1 MSQVNLL
8 PPELRQRQ
16 MVRRQTA
23 SIALVGVGVLVL
35 IAVFYFF
42 QTVRLSSAKDAL
54 ATQEARNGQLQS
66 QIAELQPFAD
76 LRQTLEAKQ
85 QLVNTL
91 FLNEVSWSGVLLDVS
106 RMIPDTSYL
115 TGVAGSIGV
124 PTGTQVGA
132 APPVPGLVDTG
143 IVGSMTFAGVAK
155 ETETISSWLTRLEE
169 VKGWVNPWVNSAQ
182 EQGAFTRIYQFNG
195 GLDLTADAA
204 TDRGRGGQL

>member
-16 MVRRQTA
+16 VVRRQTA
-23 SIALVGVGVLVL
+23 FIALVGVGVLVL

-42 QTVRLSSAKDAL
+42 QTVRLSSSKDAL
-54 ATQEARNGQLQS
+54 ATQEAKNGQLQS

-76 LRQTLEAKQ
+76 LQQTLEAKK
-85 QLVNTL
+85 QLHDTL

-115 TGVAGSIGV
+115 TSLAGSVGV

-132 APPVPGLVDTG
+132 AAPVPGLVDTG

-182 EQGAFTRIYQFNG
+182 EQGALTRVYQFNG
-195 GLDLTADAA
+195 GLDLTADAV
-204 TDRGRGGQL
+204 TVRGRGGRL

>member
-16 MVRRQTA
+16 VVRRQTA

-54 ATQEARNGQLQS
+54 ATQEAKNTQLRS

-76 LRQTLEAKQ
+76 LQQTLEAKQ

-115 TGVAGSIGV
+115 TSVAGSIGV